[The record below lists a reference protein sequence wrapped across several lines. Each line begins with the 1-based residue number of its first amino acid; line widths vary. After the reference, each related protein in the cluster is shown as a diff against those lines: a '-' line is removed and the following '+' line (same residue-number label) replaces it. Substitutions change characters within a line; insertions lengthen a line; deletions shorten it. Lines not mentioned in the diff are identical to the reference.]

1 MNKNFKILLGILA
14 LVVFSASVSATSLTV
29 VSGTITDN
37 SNVNV
42 ADAAVTVTCTH
53 VGVDNVSVD
62 TVKDVVSGVD
72 GKYYAF
78 IPQLNCAVDDNV
90 LVQAVKDDATG
101 QNNGSV
107 GYDEQCRINT
117 ALINVQIPEFG
128 VIAGGLALL
137 GALGVVIY
145 RRKN

>member
-1 MNKNFKILLGILA
+1 MEINYKILLGILA

-53 VGVDNVSVD
+53 GSVD

-101 QNNGSV
+101 QNNGVVS
-107 GYDEQCRINT
+107 YNSQCKINT
-117 ALINVQIPEFG
+117 ALIDVQIPEFG

>member
-1 MNKNFKILLGILA
+1 M
-14 LVVFSASVSATSLTV
+14 
-29 VSGTITDN
+29 
-37 SNVNV
+37 
-42 ADAAVTVTCTH
+42 
-53 VGVDNVSVD
+53 
-62 TVKDVVSGVD
+62 SGVD

-78 IPQLNCAVDDNV
+78 IPQLNCAVGDNV

>member
-1 MNKNFKILLGILA
+1 MNKNYGILLGVLA
-14 LVVFSASVSATSLTV
+14 FFVFAVSVSATTLTV

-37 SNVNV
+37 SAAVVSN
-42 ADAAVTVTCTH
+42 AAVTVTCTH
-53 VGVDNVSVD
+53 GLVD
-62 TVKDVVSGVD
+62 TQKIVMSGVD

-78 IPQLNCAVDDNV
+78 IPQLNCAVGDNV

>member
-1 MNKNFKILLGILA
+1 MEINYKILLGILA

-53 VGVDNVSVD
+53 GGVD
-62 TVKDVVSGVD
+62 TVKNVVSGVD

-101 QNNGSV
+101 QNNGVVS
-107 GYDEQCRINT
+107 YNSQCKINT
-117 ALINVQIPEFG
+117 ALVNVQIPEFG

>member
-53 VGVDNVSVD
+53 GGVD
-62 TVKDVVSGVD
+62 TVKNVVSGVD

-101 QNNGSV
+101 QNNGVVS
-107 GYDEQCRINT
+107 YNSQCKINT
-117 ALINVQIPEFG
+117 ALIDVQIPEFG

>member
-53 VGVDNVSVD
+53 GSVD

-101 QNNGSV
+101 QNNGVVS
-107 GYDEQCRINT
+107 YNSQCKINT
-117 ALINVQIPEFG
+117 ALIDVQIPEFG

>member
-1 MNKNFKILLGILA
+1 MEINYKILLGILA

-53 VGVDNVSVD
+53 GGVD
-62 TVKDVVSGVD
+62 TVKNVVSGVD

-101 QNNGSV
+101 QNNGVVS
-107 GYDEQCRINT
+107 YNSQCKINT
-117 ALINVQIPEFG
+117 ALIDVQIPEFG

>member
-1 MNKNFKILLGILA
+1 MEINYKILLGILA

-53 VGVDNVSVD
+53 LGVD
-62 TVKDVVSGVD
+62 TVKNVISGVD

-101 QNNGSV
+101 QNNGVVS
-107 GYDEQCRINT
+107 YNSQCKINT
-117 ALINVQIPEFG
+117 ALIDVQIPEFG